1 MMGGEPSGLSQLLTM
16 SDNALDTEDEKK
28 DPTFNFDSSM
38 KEDED
43 HYDGYFL

>member
-1 MMGGEPSGLSQLLTM
+1 MMGGETSGLSQLLTM

-28 DPTFNFDSSM
+28 DPTFNLDSSM
-38 KEDED
+38 EDED